1 MGRYN
6 AGFVPFEL
14 SACFMSAVVIPVID
28 REHARAAVLSLPV
41 PVTGAVREEGGRIID
56 TRGRPLRDL
65 RISVTDACNFRCRY
79 CMPKEKFPSRHQFLA
94 HTELLT
100 FEEIERLVRIFVKLG
115 IEKVRLT
122 GGEPLLRKN
131 VDVLVHK
138 LKGIRTRQGQPL
150 DVAMTTNATLLAR
163 MAGKLKAAGLNRVTV
178 SLDALS
184 EPLFQSINDVGF
196 PAAKVLEG
204 IAAARAAGLSVK
216 VNTVVK
222 RGMNEGEV
230 LPLCEHFRN
239 TGIVL
244 RFIEYMDAGTANG
257 WRMDEV
263 VPSSELVQRI
273 SAKWPL
279 KPVDACYRGE
289 VASRW
294 AYADGAGEVGF
305 ISSVTQAFCR
315 DCTRARLSVEGGL
328 FLCLFADRGY
338 DIRTMLRGGAT
349 DEEILEAVA
358 RIWTNRDNHY
368 SEIRTEATAGLR
380 RVEMQY
386 IGG

>member
-1 MGRYN
+1 
-6 AGFVPFEL
+6 
-14 SACFMSAVVIPVID
+14 MSAAVIPVID

-122 GGEPLLRKN
+122 GGEPLLRKH

-204 IAAARAAGLSVK
+204 IDAARAAGLSVK

-263 VPSSELVQRI
+263 VPSSELVQRV
-273 SAKWPL
+273 SAKWSL
-279 KPVDACYRGE
+279 KPVDAGYRGE

>member
-1 MGRYN
+1 
-6 AGFVPFEL
+6 
-14 SACFMSAVVIPVID
+14 MSAAVIPVID

-163 MAGKLKAAGLNRVTV
+163 MAGKLKTAGLNRVTV

-204 IAAARAAGLSVK
+204 IDAARAAGLSVK

>member
-1 MGRYN
+1 
-6 AGFVPFEL
+6 
-14 SACFMSAVVIPVID
+14 MSAAVIPVID

-138 LKGIRTRQGQPL
+138 LKGIRTREGQPL

-163 MAGKLKAAGLNRVTV
+163 MAGKLK
-178 SLDALS
+178 
-184 EPLFQSINDVGF
+184 
-196 PAAKVLEG
+196 
-204 IAAARAAGLSVK
+204 AAGLSVK

-263 VPSSELVQRI
+263 VPSSELVQKI

>member
-1 MGRYN
+1 
-6 AGFVPFEL
+6 
-14 SACFMSAVVIPVID
+14 MSAAVIPVID
-28 REHARAAVLSLPV
+28 REHARATVLSLPV

-122 GGEPLLRKN
+122 GGEPLLRKH

-138 LKGIRTRQGQPL
+138 LKSIRTRQGQPL

-204 IAAARAAGLSVK
+204 IDAARAAGLSVK

-263 VPSSELVQRI
+263 VPSSELVQKI

>member
-41 PVTGAVREEGGRIID
+41 LVTGAVREEGGRIID

-196 PAAKVLEG
+196 PVAKVLEG
-204 IAAARAAGLSVK
+204 IDAARAAGLSVK

-263 VPSSELVQRI
+263 VPSSELVQKI

>member
-1 MGRYN
+1 
-6 AGFVPFEL
+6 
-14 SACFMSAVVIPVID
+14 MSAAVIPVID

-204 IAAARAAGLSVK
+204 IDAARAAGLSVK

-263 VPSSELVQRI
+263 VPSSELVQKI

-349 DEEILEAVA
+349 DEEILEAAHLDQPRQPLFRNPHGGNGGIKA
-358 RIWTNRDNHY
+358 RRNAVHRRL
-368 SEIRTEATAGLR
+368 IRCC
-380 RVEMQY
+380 
-386 IGG
+386 

>member
-1 MGRYN
+1 
-6 AGFVPFEL
+6 
-14 SACFMSAVVIPVID
+14 
-28 REHARAAVLSLPV
+28 
-41 PVTGAVREEGGRIID
+41 
-56 TRGRPLRDL
+56 
-65 RISVTDACNFRCRY
+65 
-79 CMPKEKFPSRHQFLA
+79 
-94 HTELLT
+94 
-100 FEEIERLVRIFVKLG
+100 
-115 IEKVRLT
+115 
-122 GGEPLLRKN
+122 
-131 VDVLVHK
+131 
-138 LKGIRTRQGQPL
+138 
-150 DVAMTTNATLLAR
+150 
-163 MAGKLKAAGLNRVTV
+163 
-178 SLDALS
+178 
-184 EPLFQSINDVGF
+184 
-196 PAAKVLEG
+196 
-204 IAAARAAGLSVK
+204 
-216 VNTVVK
+216 
-222 RGMNEGEV
+222 MNEGEV

-263 VPSSELVQRI
+263 VPSSELVQKI

-368 SEIRTEATAGLR
+368 SEIGFAVKRSDYLR
-380 RVEMQY
+380 RGATSSASCASSATVLSNRALASPSKLRPFT
-386 IGG
+386 IS

>member
-1 MGRYN
+1 
-6 AGFVPFEL
+6 
-14 SACFMSAVVIPVID
+14 
-28 REHARAAVLSLPV
+28 
-41 PVTGAVREEGGRIID
+41 
-56 TRGRPLRDL
+56 
-65 RISVTDACNFRCRY
+65 
-79 CMPKEKFPSRHQFLA
+79 
-94 HTELLT
+94 
-100 FEEIERLVRIFVKLG
+100 
-115 IEKVRLT
+115 
-122 GGEPLLRKN
+122 
-131 VDVLVHK
+131 
-138 LKGIRTRQGQPL
+138 
-150 DVAMTTNATLLAR
+150 
-163 MAGKLKAAGLNRVTV
+163 
-178 SLDALS
+178 
-184 EPLFQSINDVGF
+184 
-196 PAAKVLEG
+196 
-204 IAAARAAGLSVK
+204 
-216 VNTVVK
+216 
-222 RGMNEGEV
+222 
-230 LPLCEHFRN
+230 
-239 TGIVL
+239 
-244 RFIEYMDAGTANG
+244 
-257 WRMDEV
+257 MDEV
-263 VPSSELVQRI
+263 VPSSELVQRV

-279 KPVDACYRGE
+279 KPVDAGYRGE